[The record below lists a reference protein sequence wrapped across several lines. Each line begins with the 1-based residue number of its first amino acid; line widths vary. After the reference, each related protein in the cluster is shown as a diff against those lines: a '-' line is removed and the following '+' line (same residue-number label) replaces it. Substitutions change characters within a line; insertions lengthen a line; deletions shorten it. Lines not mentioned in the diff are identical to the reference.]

1 MHYKRPENL
10 RCNGFDFFRLF
21 GRRRCKSGQIC
32 FRELPALFPRCAFS
46 GIGIWK
52 RLEANKA
59 PVLAVNSEDMRV
71 QSLPSSVRC
80 SWLIYGKAAQVQVD
94 AGRTLNAMLKHLDL
108 DRGDKW
114 GAMIKG
120 VRDVA
125 SLADPTGVIT
135 YATELDNLELY
146 RVLPVQS
153 AFYLSSLRHPQK

>member
-1 MHYKRPENL
+1 
-10 RCNGFDFFRLF
+10 
-21 GRRRCKSGQIC
+21 
-32 FRELPALFPRCAFS
+32 
-46 GIGIWK
+46 
-52 RLEANKA
+52 
-59 PVLAVNSEDMRV
+59 
-71 QSLPSSVRC
+71 
-80 SWLIYGKAAQVQVD
+80 
-94 AGRTLNAMLKHLDL
+94 MLKHLDL